1 MIFKKLLLII
11 EIENKFEVLIIMSII
26 KEIPFFSLL
35 TEKELNLID
44 KIAGRKELKKGEYI
58 FFEGEAGDKFFI
70 IKNGQVKLTKMI
82 KNGDEQI
89 LNIFSKN
96 DIIAEIVAFDKGSYP
111 ASAVTMTDTEVI
123 VFDQGE
129 LEDLIM
135 KHPSIG
141 LKLLREM
148 SHRLRRAQEN
158 VRDIAL
164 KDSSA
169 KVAGLLIFLAK
180 KYGRKKKDKVI
191 LDISLTQ
198 QELASMIG
206 SSRETVSR
214 VLGQF
219 EAEDLIKT
227 SRKKI
232 IIYKINEIK
241 KYK

>member
-1 MIFKKLLLII
+1 
-11 EIENKFEVLIIMSII
+11 MSVV

-35 TEKELNLID
+35 TEEELNLID
-44 KIAGRKELKKGEYI
+44 KIAAEKEFQKGEYI
-58 FFEGEAGDKFFI
+58 FFEGESGDKFFI
-70 IKNGQVKLTKMI
+70 IREGQVKLTKMI

-89 LNIFSKN
+89 LNIFSNN
-96 DIIAEIVAFDKGSYP
+96 DIIAEIIAFDKGNYP

-123 VFDQGE
+123 VFDQSE
-129 LEDLIM
+129 LENLIL

-141 LKLLREM
+141 IKLLREM
-148 SHRLRRAQEN
+148 SGRLRRAQQN
-158 VRDIAL
+158 VRDLAL

-169 KVAGLLIFLAK
+169 RVAGLLIFLAE
-180 KYGRKKKDKVI
+180 KYGKKKKNKVV

-214 VLGQF
+214 VLGKF
-219 EAEDLIKT
+219 ESEGLIKT

-232 IIYKINEIK
+232 NIYQPEKIK
-241 KYK
+241 SYT

>member
-1 MIFKKLLLII
+1 
-11 EIENKFEVLIIMSII
+11 MSVV

-35 TEKELNLID
+35 TEKELKLID
-44 KIAGRKELKKGEYI
+44 NIAADKKFKKGEYI
-58 FFEGEAGDKFFI
+58 FFEGESGDKFFI
-70 IKNGQVKLTKMI
+70 IKDGQVKLTKMI

-89 LNIFSKN
+89 LNIFSSN
-96 DIIAEIVAFDKGSYP
+96 DIIAEIVAFDKGNYP
-111 ASAVTMTDTEVI
+111 ASAITMTDTTVI
-123 VFDQGE
+123 VFDQSE
-129 LEDLIM
+129 LESLIL

-141 LKLLREM
+141 IKLLREM
-148 SHRLRRAQEN
+148 SGRLRRAQKN
-158 VRDIAL
+158 VRDLAL

-169 KVAGLLIFLAK
+169 RVAGLLIFLSE
-180 KYGRKKKDKVI
+180 KYGKKKNDNVV

-219 EAEDLIKT
+219 ESEDLIKT

-232 IIYKINEIK
+232 IIYKLDKIK
-241 KYK
+241 NYT

>member
-1 MIFKKLLLII
+1 MCIRDRAG
-11 EIENKFEVLIIMSII
+11 EKFYII
-26 KEIPFFSLL
+26 K
-35 TEKELNLID
+35 D
-44 KIAGRKELKKGEYI
+44 
-58 FFEGEAGDKFFI
+58 
-70 IKNGQVKLTKMI
+70 GQVKLTKMI

-89 LNIFSKN
+89 LNIFSN
-96 DIIAEIVAFDKGSYP
+96 HDIIAEIVAFDKGNYP
-111 ASAVTMTDTEVI
+111 ASAITMTDTDVI
-123 VFDQGE
+123 VFDQSK
-129 LEDLIM
+129 LENLIL

-148 SHRLRRAQEN
+148 SNRLRRAQQN
-158 VRDIAL
+158 VRDLAL

-169 KVAGLLIFLAK
+169 RVAGLLIFLAE
-180 KYGRKKKDKVI
+180 KYGKKRKDKVI

-219 EAEDLIKT
+219 ESEDLIKT

-232 IIYKINEIK
+232 IIYKKDKIK
-241 KYK
+241 AYT

>member
-1 MIFKKLLLII
+1 
-11 EIENKFEVLIIMSII
+11 MSIV

-35 TEKELNLID
+35 TDKELELID
-44 KIAGRKELKKGEYI
+44 AIAVNKKFKKGEYI
-58 FFEGEAGDKFFI
+58 FFEGESGDKFFI
-70 IKNGQVKLTKMI
+70 IKEGQVKLNKMI

-89 LNIFSKN
+89 LNIFSNN

-123 VFDQGE
+123 VFDQSE

-158 VRDIAL
+158 VRDLAL

-169 KVAGLLIFLAK
+169 KVAGLLIFLAE
-180 KYGRKKKDKVI
+180 KYGEKKKDKTV

-219 EAEDLIKT
+219 EGEELIKT

-232 IIYKINEIK
+232 IIYKIDKIK
-241 KYK
+241 SYT

>member
-1 MIFKKLLLII
+1 
-11 EIENKFEVLIIMSII
+11 MSVV

-35 TEKELNLID
+35 SEQELNLID
-44 KIAGRKELKKGEYI
+44 KIAGERKYKKGEYI

-70 IKNGQVKLTKMI
+70 IKEGQVKLTKMI

-89 LNIFSKN
+89 LNIFSDN

-111 ASAVTMTDTEVI
+111 ASAVTMTDSKLI
-123 VFDQGE
+123 VFDQSE
-129 LEDLIM
+129 LENLIL

-148 SHRLRRAQEN
+148 SGRLRRAQQN
-158 VRDIAL
+158 VRDLAL

-169 KVAGLLIFLAK
+169 RVAGLLLFLAK
-180 KYGRKKKDKVI
+180 KYGEEKNGNIV

-214 VLGQF
+214 SLKEF
-219 EAEDLIKT
+219 ESKGLIKT

-232 IIYKINEIK
+232 LIYQPEKIRS
-241 KYK
+241 YT

>member
-1 MIFKKLLLII
+1 
-11 EIENKFEVLIIMSII
+11 MSIV

-35 TEKELNLID
+35 TERELELID
-44 KIAGRKELKKGEYI
+44 QIATEKDFKKGEYI
-58 FFEGEAGDKFFI
+58 FFESDPGEKFYI

-89 LNIFSKN
+89 LNIFSDH

-111 ASAVTMTDTEVI
+111 ASAVTMAKTKTI
-123 VFDQGE
+123 VFEQDE
-129 LEDLIM
+129 LENLIL

-141 LKLLREM
+141 IKLLREM
-148 SHRLRRAQEN
+148 SNRLRRAQEN
-158 VRDIAL
+158 VRDLAL
-164 KDSSA
+164 KDSA
-169 KVAGLLIFLAK
+169 ARVAGLIIFLAE
-180 KYGRKKKDKVI
+180 KYGKKKNNNIV

-219 EAEDLIKT
+219 ENEGLIKT

-232 IIYKINEIK
+232 KIFKTEKIK
-241 KYK
+241 AYT

>member
-1 MIFKKLLLII
+1 
-11 EIENKFEVLIIMSII
+11 MSVV

-35 TEKELNLID
+35 TEEELNLID
-44 KIAGRKELKKGEYI
+44 NIASEKEFKKGEYI
-58 FFEGEAGDKFFI
+58 FFEGDEGDRFYI

-89 LNIFSKN
+89 LNIFSDH
-96 DIIAEIVAFDKGSYP
+96 DIIAEIVAFDKGNYP
-111 ASAVTMTDTEVI
+111 ASAVTMTETEVI
-123 VFDQGE
+123 VFDQSE
-129 LEDLIM
+129 LENLIL

-141 LKLLREM
+141 VKLLREM
-148 SHRLRRAQEN
+148 SGRLRRAQQN
-158 VRDIAL
+158 VRDLAL

-169 KVAGLLIFLAK
+169 RVAGLLIFLAE
-180 KYGRKKKDKVI
+180 KYGEKKKERVI

-198 QELASMIG
+198 QELANMIG

-219 EAEDLIKT
+219 ESEDLIKS

-232 IIYKINEIK
+232 IILKPEKIK
-241 KYK
+241 SYT

>member
-1 MIFKKLLLII
+1 
-11 EIENKFEVLIIMSII
+11 MSVF
-26 KEIPFFSLL
+26 KEIPFFNLL
-35 TEKELNLID
+35 TENELNLID
-44 KIAGRKELKKGEYI
+44 EIAGETKFKKGEYI

-70 IKNGQVKLTKMI
+70 IKEGQVKLTKMI

-89 LNIFSKN
+89 LNIFSNN
-96 DIIAEIVAFDKGSYP
+96 DIIAEIVAFDKGNYP
-111 ASAVTMTDTEVI
+111 ASAVTMTDTKLI
-123 VFDQGE
+123 VFDQSE

-135 KHPSIG
+135 SHPSIG
-141 LKLLREM
+141 VKLLREM

-158 VRDIAL
+158 VRDLAL

-169 KVAGLLIFLAK
+169 KVAGLLIFLAE
-180 KYGRKKKDKVI
+180 KYGKKKKDKVI

-214 VLGQF
+214 VLGKF
-219 EAEDLIKT
+219 ESEDLIKT

-232 IIYKINEIK
+232 IISKIDEIK
-241 KYK
+241 KYR

>member
-1 MIFKKLLLII
+1 
-11 EIENKFEVLIIMSII
+11 MSIV

-35 TEKELNLID
+35 TETELNLID
-44 KIAGRKELKKGEYI
+44 AIASNKKFKKEEYI
-58 FFEGEAGDKFFI
+58 FFEGEAGNKFFI
-70 IKNGQVKLTKMI
+70 IKDGQVKLTKMI

-89 LNIFSKN
+89 LNIFSNN
-96 DIIAEIVAFDKGSYP
+96 DIIAEIVAFDKGNYP
-111 ASAVTMTDTEVI
+111 ASAVTMTKTEVI
-123 VFDQGE
+123 VFDQSE
-129 LEDLIM
+129 LENLIL

-141 LKLLREM
+141 VKLLREM
-148 SHRLRRAQEN
+148 SGRLRRAQQN
-158 VRDIAL
+158 VRDLAL

-169 KVAGLLIFLAK
+169 RVAGLLIFLAE
-180 KYGRKKKDKVI
+180 KYGKKKEDKIV

-219 EAEDLIKT
+219 ESEGLIKT

-232 IIYKINEIK
+232 NIYQFEKIK
-241 KYK
+241 SYT

>member
-1 MIFKKLLLII
+1 
-11 EIENKFEVLIIMSII
+11 MSIV

-44 KIAGRKELKKGEYI
+44 KITSETKYKKGEYI
-58 FFEGEAGDKFFI
+58 FFEGEVGNKFFI
-70 IKNGQVKLTKMI
+70 IKDGQVKLTKMI

-89 LNIFSKN
+89 LNIFSNN
-96 DIIAEIVAFDKGSYP
+96 DIIAEIVAFDKGDYP
-111 ASAVTMTDTEVI
+111 ASAVTMTATEVI
-123 VFDQGE
+123 IFDQSE
-129 LEDLIM
+129 LESLIL

-141 LKLLREM
+141 VKLLREM
-148 SHRLRRAQEN
+148 SGRLRRAQEN
-158 VRDIAL
+158 VRDLAL

-169 KVAGLLIFLAK
+169 RVAGLLIFLAE
-180 KYGRKKKDKVI
+180 KYGKKKKDKVI

-219 EAEDLIKT
+219 ESEGLIKT

-232 IIYKINEIK
+232 NIYQPEKIK
-241 KYK
+241 SYT

>member
-1 MIFKKLLLII
+1 MDI
-11 EIENKFEVLIIMSII
+11 V

-35 TEKELNLID
+35 TENELKLID
-44 KIAGRKELKKGEYI
+44 KIATHKNFKKGEYI

-70 IKNGQVKLTKMI
+70 IKDGQVKLTKMI

-89 LNIFSKN
+89 LNIFSSN

-111 ASAVTMTDTEVI
+111 ASAVTMTETDVI
-123 VFDQGE
+123 IFDQSE
-129 LEDLIM
+129 LESLILKYPM
-135 KHPSIG
+135 IG
-141 LKLLREM
+141 IKLLREM
-148 SHRLRRAQEN
+148 SSRLRRAQEN
-158 VRDIAL
+158 VRDLAL
-164 KDSSA
+164 KDSA
-169 KVAGLLIFLAK
+169 ARVAGLLLFLSE
-180 KYGRKKKDKVI
+180 KYGKKKKNNII

-219 EAEDLIKT
+219 ENEGLIKT

-232 IIYKINEIK
+232 KIFDTEKIK
-241 KYK
+241 SYN

>member
-1 MIFKKLLLII
+1 
-11 EIENKFEVLIIMSII
+11 MSLV

-35 TEKELNLID
+35 SEKELNLID
-44 KIAGRKELKKGEYI
+44 QIAGETNFKKGEYI

-70 IKNGQVKLTKMI
+70 IKDGQVKLTKMI

-89 LNIFSKN
+89 LNIFSNN
-96 DIIAEIVAFDKGSYP
+96 DIIAEIVAFDKGHYP
-111 ASAVTMTDTEVI
+111 ASAVTMTDTAVI
-123 VFDQGE
+123 VFDQSE

-141 LKLLREM
+141 VKLLREM

-158 VRDIAL
+158 VRDLAL

-169 KVAGLLIFLAK
+169 KVASLLIFLAK
-180 KYGRKKKDKVI
+180 KYGKKQKDKVV

-219 EAEDLIKT
+219 EDEDLIKT

-232 IIYKINEIK
+232 IIYKLDEIK
-241 KYK
+241 KYT

>member
-1 MIFKKLLLII
+1 
-11 EIENKFEVLIIMSII
+11 MSVV

-35 TEKELNLID
+35 TEEELNLID
-44 KIAGRKELKKGEYI
+44 NIASQTDFKKGEYI
-58 FFEGEAGDKFFI
+58 FFEGEKGDKFYI

-89 LNIFSKN
+89 LNIFSDH
-96 DIIAEIVAFDKGSYP
+96 DIIAEIVAFDKGVYP

-123 VFDQGE
+123 VFDQSE
-129 LEDLIM
+129 LENLIL

-141 LKLLREM
+141 VKLLREM
-148 SHRLRRAQEN
+148 SGRLRRAQQN
-158 VRDIAL
+158 VRDLAL

-169 KVAGLLIFLAK
+169 RVAGLLIFLAE
-180 KYGRKKKDKVI
+180 KYGKKKKERVI

-219 EAEDLIKT
+219 ESEDLIKT

-232 IIYKINEIK
+232 IIYKLDKIK
-241 KYK
+241 AYT

>member
-1 MIFKKLLLII
+1 
-11 EIENKFEVLIIMSII
+11 MSLV

-35 TEKELNLID
+35 SEKELNLID
-44 KIAGRKELKKGEYI
+44 KIAGETNFKKGEYI

-89 LNIFSKN
+89 LNIFSSN
-96 DIIAEIVAFDKGSYP
+96 DIIAEIVAFDKGNYP

-123 VFDQGE
+123 VFDQSE

-141 LKLLREM
+141 VKLLREM

-158 VRDIAL
+158 VRDLAL

-169 KVAGLLIFLAK
+169 KVAGLLIFLAE
-180 KYGRKKKDKVI
+180 KYGKQKKDKVV

-219 EAEDLIKT
+219 EGEDLIKT

-232 IIYKINEIK
+232 IIYKLNEIK
-241 KYK
+241 KYT

>member
-1 MIFKKLLLII
+1 M
-11 EIENKFEVLIIMSII
+11 MSIVQ
-26 KEIPFFSLL
+26 EVPFFSLL
-35 TEKELNLID
+35 TEAELELID
-44 KIAGRKELKKGEYI
+44 KIATDKSFKKGEYI
-58 FFEGEAGDKFFI
+58 FFEGESGDKFYI

-89 LNIFSKN
+89 LNIFSTN

-111 ASAVTMTDTEVI
+111 ASAVTMTETEVT
-123 VFDQGE
+123 VFDRSD
-129 LEDLIM
+129 LEDLIFEN
-135 KHPSIG
+135 PAIG

-158 VRDIAL
+158 VRDLAL
-164 KDSSA
+164 KDSA
-169 KVAGLLIFLAK
+169 ARVAGLLIFLAE
-180 KYGRKKKDKVI
+180 KYGKEKDELVI

-214 VLGQF
+214 ILGQF
-219 EAEDLIKT
+219 EAENLIKT

-232 IIYKINEIK
+232 KIYNLEQIK
-241 KYK
+241 SYT

>member
-1 MIFKKLLLII
+1 
-11 EIENKFEVLIIMSII
+11 MSLV

-35 TEKELNLID
+35 TEEELNLID
-44 KIAGRKELKKGEYI
+44 DIASEAEYKKGEYI
-58 FFEGEAGDKFFI
+58 FFEGDSGDKFFI

-89 LNIFSKN
+89 LNIFSSH
-96 DIIAEIVAFDKGSYP
+96 DIIAEIVAFDKGNYP
-111 ASAVTMTDTEVI
+111 ASAVTMTDTEMI
-123 VFDQGE
+123 VFDQSE
-129 LEDLIM
+129 LENLIL

-141 LKLLREM
+141 VKLLREM

-158 VRDIAL
+158 VRDLAL

-169 KVAGLLIFLAK
+169 RVAGLLIFLAE
-180 KYGRKKKDKVI
+180 KYGKKKKDKTI

-214 VLGQF
+214 VLGKF
-219 EAEDLIKT
+219 ENESLIKT

-232 IIYKINEIK
+232 IIYKLNEIK
-241 KYK
+241 NYT

>member
-1 MIFKKLLLII
+1 
-11 EIENKFEVLIIMSII
+11 MSIV

-35 TEKELNLID
+35 TDKELELID
-44 KIAGRKELKKGEYI
+44 AIAVNKKFKKGEYI
-58 FFEGEAGDKFFI
+58 FFEGESGDKFFI
-70 IKNGQVKLTKMI
+70 IKEGQVKLTKMI

-89 LNIFSKN
+89 LNIFSDN
-96 DIIAEIVAFDKGSYP
+96 DIIAEIVAFDKGNYP
-111 ASAVTMTDTEVI
+111 ASAITMTDTNVI
-123 VFDQGE
+123 VFDQSE
-129 LEDLIM
+129 LENLIL

-148 SHRLRRAQEN
+148 SSRLRRAQQN
-158 VRDIAL
+158 VRDLAL

-169 KVAGLLIFLAK
+169 RVAGLLIFLAE
-180 KYGRKKKDKVI
+180 KYGKNKNNNVI

-219 EAEDLIKT
+219 ESKNLIKT

-232 IIYKINEIK
+232 IIYSLDKIRNYI
-241 KYK
+241 

>member
-1 MIFKKLLLII
+1 
-11 EIENKFEVLIIMSII
+11 MSIV

-35 TEKELNLID
+35 TDKELQLID
-44 KIAGRKELKKGEYI
+44 AIAVNKKFKKGEYI
-58 FFEGEAGDKFFI
+58 FFEGESGDKFFI
-70 IKNGQVKLTKMI
+70 IKKGQVKLTKMI

-89 LNIFSKN
+89 LNIFSDN
-96 DIIAEIVAFDKGSYP
+96 DIIAEIVAFDKGNYP
-111 ASAVTMTDTEVI
+111 ASAITMTDTNVI
-123 VFDQGE
+123 VFDQSK
-129 LEDLIM
+129 LENLIL

-148 SHRLRRAQEN
+148 SGRLRRAQQN
-158 VRDIAL
+158 VRDLAL

-169 KVAGLLIFLAK
+169 RVAGLLIFLAE
-180 KYGRKKKDKVI
+180 KYGKKKKEKVI

-219 EAEDLIKT
+219 ESEDLIKT

-232 IIYKINEIK
+232 IIYKIDKIK
-241 KYK
+241 NYT